1 MFSDL
6 ITPSAVTNR
15 LFIPFC
21 LLFVVACAHQEPQK
35 EAIRVCDANGCADR
49 PHDYASFQPK
59 TDEAGDRQMAALEA
73 LAEQDP
79 RAAYDLALR
88 FFRGDGVRQDTY
100 QSIKWMRTAAEKGI
114 LPAQMALGRVYL
126 TGLQEM
132 GSDPGEAEKWLS
144 ITVNRGDTEA
154 GALLQQATMARQSQ
168 QAQYKINNQW
178 RSTFYN
184 NWNSGYRYQWYWQ
197 NGGWRLY

>member
-1 MFSDL
+1 MQNLLVVTKSVF
-6 ITPSAVTNR
+6 ITACV
-15 LFIPFC
+15 
-21 LLFVVACAHQEPQK
+21 LFVVACAQQPQVAQK
-35 EAIRVCDANGCADR
+35 ESIRVCDANGCADR
-49 PHDYASFQPK
+49 PHDYATFQPQP
-59 TDEAGDRQMAALEA
+59 DEADRQMAALEA
-73 LAEQDP
+73 IAVQDP

-100 QSIKWMRTAAEKGI
+100 QSIKWMRVAAEKGL

-154 GALLQQATMARQSQ
+154 GPLLQQAIMARQSV

-178 RSTFYN
+178 RSNFYN
-184 NWNSGYRYQWYWQ
+184 NWYSGYRYQWYWQ
-197 NGGWRLY
+197 NGGWSLY